1 MPLTKIRMR
10 TRVLHGLALLVV
22 GPWLAWLSFGLLVR
36 FEQSPVSLGTIPFT
50 WAYYLGI
57 TAIPMLLGLILIG
70 FVRPL
75 FGWVI
80 YALGS
85 AFMLYGQVALSLT
98 PAAY

>member
-1 MPLTKIRMR
+1 MSLPKIRMR

-22 GPWLAWLSFGLLVR
+22 GPWLAWLLFGLLVR
-36 FEQSPVSLGTIPFT
+36 FEQSPASLGTIPFT

-98 PAAY
+98 PAAH

>member
-1 MPLTKIRMR
+1 M
-10 TRVLHGLALLVV
+10 LHGLALLVV
-22 GPWLAWLSFGLLVR
+22 GPWLAWLLFGLLIR

-75 FGWVI
+75 FGWII

-85 AFMLYGQVALSLT
+85 AFMLYWQVTLSMT
-98 PAAY
+98 PTAY

>member
-1 MPLTKIRMR
+1 MPLTEIRMR

-22 GPWLAWLSFGLLVR
+22 GPWLAWVSFGLLVR
-36 FEQSPVSLGTIPFT
+36 FEQSPASLGTIPFT

-57 TAIPMLLGLILIG
+57 TAVPMLLGLILIG

-75 FGWVI
+75 FGWII

>member
-1 MPLTKIRMR
+1 MSLPKIRMR
-10 TRVLHGLALLVV
+10 TRVLHGLSLLVV
-22 GPWLAWLSFGLLVR
+22 GPWLAWLLFGLLVR
-36 FEQSPVSLGTIPFT
+36 FEQSPASLGTIPFT

-85 AFMLYGQVALSLT
+85 AFMLYGQVTLSMT
-98 PAAY
+98 PTAY

>member
-1 MPLTKIRMR
+1 MSLPKIRMR
-10 TRVLHGLALLVV
+10 TRVLHALALLVV
-22 GPWLAWLSFGLLVR
+22 GPWLAWLLFGLLVR
-36 FEQSPVSLGTIPFT
+36 FEQSPTSLGTIPFT

-85 AFMLYGQVALSLT
+85 AFMLYGQVTLSMT
-98 PAAY
+98 PTAY